1 MKTNRQ
7 SGFTII
13 EMLIVVTILAMLAGI
28 LIPVLEDAAKS
39 SRDARRASDLKTMQT
54 ALASFHRVNGAY
66 PDTSGAWQGDA
77 TGVGSN
83 HGYGVTGAYCP
94 GLVPD
99 FMPALPK
106 DPSPDLPDATN
117 GYQYRSDGLDYKF
130 SAKGGPETFPTGNPF
145 FDSQDSTTVWSIS
158 TPGGYNWAN

>member
-28 LIPVLEDAAKS
+28 LIPVLEDAAAS
-39 SRDARRASDLKTMQT
+39 SRDSRRGSDLKTMQT

-66 PDTSGAWQGDA
+66 PNTSGAWQGDA
-77 TGVGSN
+77 SGVGSN
-83 HGYGVTGAYCP
+83 NGYDATGYVP
-94 GLVPD
+94 GLVPN

-106 DPSPDLPDATN
+106 DPSPDLPNATE
-117 GYQYRSDGLDYKF
+117 GYQYRSDGIDYKF
-130 SAKGGPETFPTGNPF
+130 VALGGPETFPTGNPF
-145 FDSQDSTTVWSIS
+145 FDPTRAATAWQIS
-158 TPGGYNWAN
+158 TPGGYTW

>member
-28 LIPVLEDAAKS
+28 LIPVLEDAAAS
-39 SRDARRASDLKTMQT
+39 SRDSRRGSDLKTMQT
-54 ALASFHRVNGAY
+54 ALASFHRVNGNY
-66 PDTSGAWQGDA
+66 PIVPAWQGDA
-77 TGVGSN
+77 SSIGSN
-83 HGYGVTGAYCP
+83 NGYDGSGYVP

-106 DPSPDLPDATN
+106 DPSPDLPNATE
-117 GYQYRSDGLDYKF
+117 GYQYRSDATGDNYKF
-130 SAKGGPETFPTGNPF
+130 VALGGPETFPTGNPF
-145 FDSQDSTTVWSIS
+145 FDPTRAATAWQIS
-158 TPGGYNWAN
+158 TPGGYTW

>member
-39 SRDARRASDLKTMQT
+39 SRDSRRGSDLKTMQT

-66 PDTSGAWQGDA
+66 PDTSDAWQGDA
-77 TGVGSN
+77 SGVGAN
-83 HGYGVTGAYCP
+83 HGYDAVGYCP

-106 DPSPDLPDATN
+106 DPSPDLPDAAN
-117 GYQYRSDGLDYKF
+117 GYQYRSDGTDYKF
-130 SAKGGPETFPTGNPF
+130 VALGGPESFPTGNPF
-145 FDSQDSTTVWSIS
+145 FDPTRAATAWQIS
-158 TPGGYNWAN
+158 TPGGYTW

>member
-1 MKTNRQ
+1 MKTNKQ

-28 LIPVLEDAAKS
+28 LIPVLEDAASS

-54 ALASFHRVNGAY
+54 ALASFQRVNGAY
-66 PDTSGAWQGDA
+66 PDTLGAWSGDA
-77 TGVGSN
+77 TGVGTS
-83 HGYGVTGAYCP
+83 HGYDAVGYCP

-106 DPSPDLPDATN
+106 DPSPDLPNATE
-117 GYQYRSDGLDYKF
+117 GYQYRSDGTNYKF
-130 SAKGGPETFPTGNPF
+130 IALGGPETFPTGNPF
-145 FDSQDSTTVWSIS
+145 FDPTNTTTGWQVS
-158 TPGGYNWAN
+158 TPGGYNW